1 MTDQRTSQT
10 GDLTVK
16 PLAEVGAGAVRS
28 FFERI
33 PESDRTFF
41 REDVLDDATLMAWFD
56 DRRNRRSVALV
67 GDEVVGYLAV
77 LPGVGW
83 SAHVGELRIVVD
95 PGRRRS
101 GIGQMLARTGLLVSL
116 ELGLTK
122 VVVEIVADQEALL
135 AMFHSLG
142 FEAEGLLRGH
152 VKTAQGELH
161 DLLLLAHS
169 VDDTWAGMATAG
181 IEDDLA

>member
-1 MTDQRTSQT
+1 MTAQRTPT

-16 PLAEVGAGAVRS
+16 PLAEVGTDAVRS
-28 FFERI
+28 FFARI

-41 REDVLDDATLMAWFD
+41 REDVLDHATLTAWME
-56 DRRNRRSVALV
+56 DRRNRRSVALA
-67 GDEVVGYLAV
+67 GDEVVGYLGV

-101 GIGQMLARTGLLVSL
+101 GIGQLLARRGLLESL

-135 AMFHSLG
+135 SMFHSLG

-152 VKTAQGELH
+152 VKTAEGELH
-161 DLLLLAHS
+161 DLLVLAHS